1 MHSYEF
7 SFGLRWL
14 YRLIFL
20 YFNEFQVQVVDEGAK
35 LLMDLRGEVFCDGG
49 EGRVSPGI
57 GCPVPA
63 DEPVCNVDVCLLVF
77 LCSEA
82 DEKICNLDVKVW
94 EILGFLLP
102 GVEAVDIREGC
113 DGAAGEDGQP
123 VVELGLSAGG
133 QPDKLG
139 DKPGADDG
147 GLLGFDD
154 GHGLL
159 REEGQKV
166 FAEQALGKRP
176 VLGQLPGILEHGM
189 DPGDAAF
196 GVLVLDAVA
205 GLRVVFHNL
214 TGTDATLDIYLEEDD
229 VLGTCDAQLVF
240 LNEALDGY
248 SVKKCSQELYEVGVV
263 IQSD

>member
-1 MHSYEF
+1 M
-7 SFGLRWL
+7 
-14 YRLIFL
+14 
-20 YFNEFQVQVVDEGAK
+20 DKGAK
-35 LLMDLRGEVFCDGG
+35 LLMDLRGEVFRDGG
-49 EGRVSPGI
+49 EGRISPGI

-63 DEPVCNVDVCLLVF
+63 DEPVCDVDVCLLVF

-82 DEKICNLDVKVW
+82 DEQICNLDVQVW

-102 GVEAVDIREGC
+102 GVEAVDIWEGC

-133 QPDKLG
+133 QPDELG

-147 GLLGFDD
+147 GLLGLDD

-159 REEGQKV
+159 GEEGQKV

-189 DPGDAAF
+189 DPGDATF

-205 GLRVVFHNL
+205 GLGVVFHNL
-214 TGTDATLDIYLEEDD
+214 AGADAAFYIYLIEDD
-229 VLGTCDAQLVF
+229 ILRSCDAQLIFQNQV
-240 LNEALDGY
+240 LDGN
-248 SVKKCSQELYEVGVV
+248 SVKQ
-263 IQSD
+263 